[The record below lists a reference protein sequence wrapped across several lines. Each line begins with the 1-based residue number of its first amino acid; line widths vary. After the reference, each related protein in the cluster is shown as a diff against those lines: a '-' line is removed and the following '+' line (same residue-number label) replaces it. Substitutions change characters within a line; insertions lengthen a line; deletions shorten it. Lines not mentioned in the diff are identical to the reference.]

1 MQVDAVMI
9 TQAVDEEDPVLG
21 FTPGWVNA
29 LARHVGRLSVYCLRR
44 GKCDLRENVS
54 LQVLGEGKM
63 RRLWRL
69 RRGLKSDLKQRNIR
83 AVFAH
88 MCPKYAVVAR
98 RILGPKVPVLLWYT
112 QWARTHWLAA
122 AHRVSDVVL
131 TAVEESCPIRSEKV
145 RVVGHGIDTEK
156 FEPVSRE
163 PRSGIVLLSAGRMAR
178 EKKYDLLI
186 EAVSASRI
194 EAASGDITVRIVG
207 SPCVERDHQYL
218 SELKRLVEKKGL
230 ERIVEFR
237 PAVPYTRVHEEYA
250 ACDVFVSTH
259 VRHSLDKAP
268 LEAMACGKIVLTTNQ
283 SFLPVLR
290 EYSDG
295 LIADDADPGELA
307 RRIVQ
312 VARMQPSERERLGLA
327 LRQTVVQEHSL
338 DRLMKKVAA
347 IISGL

>member
-1 MQVDAVMI
+1 MQADVVMI

-44 GKCDLRENVS
+44 GKCNLRENVS
-54 LQVLGEGKM
+54 LHVLGEGRI

-69 RRGLKSDLKQRNIR
+69 RKGLQSDLKRSTVR

-88 MCPKYAVVAR
+88 MCPKYAIVAR
-98 RILGPKVPVLLWYT
+98 RILGPKVPVILWYT
-112 QWARTHWLAA
+112 QWARTRWLTA

-156 FEPVSRE
+156 FKPDSRE
-163 PRSGIVLLSAGRMAR
+163 PRNGVLLLSTGRMAR
-178 EKKYDLLI
+178 EKKYDVLI
-186 EAVSASRI
+186 EAVATIRK
-194 EAASGDITVRIVG
+194 EWASGDITVRIVG
-207 SPCVERDHQYL
+207 SPCVEKDHQYL
-218 SELKRLVEKKGL
+218 SELKQLVREKDL
-230 ERIVEFR
+230 ESVVELR

-259 VRHSLDKAP
+259 LRHSLDKAP

-290 EYSDG
+290 EYSDA
-295 LIADDADPGELA
+295 LIADDANPGELA
-307 RRIVQ
+307 RRIVR
-312 VARMQPSERERLGLA
+312 VARMQLSERERLGFA
-327 LRQTVVQEHSL
+327 LRQTVVREHSL
-338 DRLMKKVAA
+338 DRLMEKVAA
-347 IISGL
+347 IIDSL